1 MLTYLHIGFHINP
14 KLLNGSVCVY
24 IYVYLL
30 VIVANKFNLK
40 KEIVV
45 RVLDIEFIGV
55 GFVYFYEDV
64 LKA

>member
-1 MLTYLHIGFHINP
+1 M
-14 KLLNGSVCVY
+14 CVY

-45 RVLDIEFIGV
+45 RVLDIEFIGM